1 MVHARLGAL
10 IRIPVRRL
18 QEEASWEPKTNM
30 SLILLQSPAA
40 SNPLVQFLPILVIF
54 GIFYFLLFLP
64 MQRQKKQQQKM
75 LSELKPGDNV
85 LTNGGL
91 IGTIVSVNDD
101 DTIVLRVRPDG
112 VKLQMSRGS
121 VANVLKDKDQK

>member
-1 MVHARLGAL
+1 
-10 IRIPVRRL
+10 
-18 QEEASWEPKTNM
+18 M

-75 LSELKPGDNV
+75 LSELKSGDNV

-101 DTIVLRVRPDG
+101 DTIVMRVRPDG
-112 VKLQMSRGS
+112 VKLLMSRGS